1 MRNTA
6 AAFGVSFVIVNVLS
20 AVLVVVKERN
30 TLIHDWMAAL
40 TGHHWITHA
49 VLVIAAYAVVGSAL
63 AYVREW
69 KVAGCSLSFAVVAS
83 TLVSGTIV
91 AGFFAFA

>member
-1 MRNTA
+1 MRNTVT
-6 AAFGVSFVIVNVLS
+6 AFGLSFVVVNVLS

-49 VLVIAAYAVVGSAL
+49 VLVIAAYLVLGVAL
-63 AYVREW
+63 SYLREW
-69 KVAGCSLSFAVVAS
+69 RIAGCSLSFAVVAS
-83 TLVSGTIV
+83 TLVSGLIV